1 MSDMQRSV
9 VASLANR
16 PVTRFVRPSVGYRT
30 RRMGLRAFL
39 TFTPAP
45 SGATVLRRADL
56 GPIVG
61 RRNDWRSAVPT
72 PPPARVG
79 APRPSVSIHWAHS
92 ARGRADRRSS
102 AAATPWRG

>member
-1 MSDMQRSV
+1 MQRSV

-16 PVTRFVRPSVGYRT
+16 PVTRFVRPTVGVGT
-30 RRMGLRAFL
+30 RRMGLRAFT

-61 RRNDWRSAVPT
+61 RRSDWRSAVPA
-72 PPPARVG
+72 PPPARGG
-79 APRPSVSIHWAHS
+79 APRPSVSIHWA
-92 ARGRADRRSS
+92 RTVRPRADRRMSP
-102 AAATPWRG
+102 ATTPWRG